1 MSAHR
6 TTSFY
11 ERGGLWLL
19 GQGTL
24 LLAVAVLAV
33 RFRGTAPRRAI
44 ASTGAVL
51 LGLGTGVISAGAI
64 ALGRNLT
71 PFPKP
76 SEKGQFVRRGIFSLI
91 RHPLYTGVMLAS
103 IGWAQL
109 WQSRPALFAAL
120 ALIPFFAAKARREEY
135 WLREKFPEYAH
146 YERQVN
152 RFIPRIH

>member
-19 GQGTL
+19 GQGAL

-33 RFRGTAPRRAI
+33 RFRGTAPRRGI
-44 ASTGAVL
+44 APAGAVL

-76 SEKGQFVRRGIFSLI
+76 SEPGQFVRRGIFSLI
-91 RHPLYTGVMLAS
+91 RHPVYTGVMLAS
-103 IGWAQL
+103 IGWSQL

-120 ALIPFFAAKARREEY
+120 ALVPFFAAKARREEY

-152 RFIPRIH
+152 RFIPGIH

>member
-6 TTSFY
+6 ITNFY

-33 RFRGTAPRRAI
+33 RFHGTAPRRAI

-76 SEKGQFVRRGIFSLI
+76 SKKGQFVRSGIFSLI

-103 IGWAQL
+103 VGWAQL
-109 WQSRPALFAAL
+109 WQSRPALFVAL

-135 WLREKFPEYAH
+135 WLREKFPEYAY

-152 RFIPRIH
+152 RFIPRIY